1 MAPVKWSVPEV
12 FAVGTHK
19 PVAPQPRHEAIATT
33 ARAKPRARSV
43 LPHTH
48 VALAPLEESV
58 QLTPGGRRKHTLRR
72 TSPGGTTRCSQYI
85 SPNKAEIH
93 NPGDTLSDDER
104 GMQSLGEA
112 RRIDALHQV
121 PCQQSDAQRSKKARM
136 KRKAAAP
143 AGAAPASQAKRAPAA
158 PASLEAYVPW
168 CFNDQGTYALVV
180 PWRTKALIEV
190 PGAQSDAQRS
200 ACARAKRTAGVPA
213 APAAPAS
220 LEAYEAYVRWCFNAA
235 Q

>member
-58 QLTPGGRRKHTLRR
+58 QLTPGRRKHTLRR

-93 NPGDTLSDDER
+93 NPGDTLSRMTNGGCRAYVMIGELMHCIR
-104 GMQSLGEA
+104 CHANRVTRSEA
-112 RRIDALHQV
+112 R
-121 PCQQSDAQRSKKARM
+121 
-136 KRKAAAP
+136 
-143 AGAAPASQAKRAPAA
+143 KRA
-158 PASLEAYVPW
+158 
-168 CFNDQGTYALVV
+168 
-180 PWRTKALIEV
+180 
-190 PGAQSDAQRS
+190 
-200 ACARAKRTAGVPA
+200 
-213 APAAPAS
+213 
-220 LEAYEAYVRWCFNAA
+220 
-235 Q
+235 